1 MRYKY
6 LSIKGTVFLA
16 IIFGLFSQLYAGES
30 LKKSVDSLFV
40 IASSG
45 EVKYRDMVEPAMA
58 AIVEIG
64 EDAVPLLIDKFTTKS
79 ARERLTL
86 GTILEKIG
94 SQAVPELVK
103 SLKHPNGVIVQ
114 RVCWA
119 LGRIKDSTATAPL
132 IVIAG
137 HSRWQVRDQAV
148 SALGKIGQ
156 ELAGNTI
163 VDALDDTI
171 GQVRKAAVVSAG
183 KLKIEESIPQ
193 LVHILGDDFYG
204 ARMSAVHTLLNFDTS
219 RVITV
224 MADSSGS
231 ENHFVG
237 DLACYI
243 LGEFGN
249 DEAVEL
255 LYTFMDSKSPERR
268 AHAAIALIKGDPS
281 DRCGFHQ
288 ALIENETDRFT
299 LLKIESALAASRDG
313 Q

>member
-1 MRYKY
+1 MRYKC

-16 IIFGLFSQLYAGES
+16 IIFSLFSQVNAQES
-30 LKKSVDSLFV
+30 LKIRVDSLFV

-45 EVKYRDMVEPAMA
+45 EVKYRDMVEPAKA

-79 ARERLTL
+79 AGERNTL

-94 SQAVPELVK
+94 SPAVPELVK
-103 SLKHPNGVIVQ
+103 ALKDPNGVIVQ
-114 RVCWA
+114 NVCWT
-119 LGRIKDSTATAPL
+119 LGLIKDGMALEPL
-132 IVIAG
+132 IEVAN
-137 HSRWQVRDQAV
+137 HSRWQVRDQAI

-163 VDALDDTI
+163 VDAMDDTI

-183 KLKIEESIPQ
+183 KLKIEEAIPI

-204 ARMSAVHTLLNFDTS
+204 ARMSAVHTLLNLDTS
-219 RVITV
+219 RVIAV
-224 MADSSGS
+224 LADSSGS

-243 LGEFGN
+243 LAEFGN
-249 DEAVEL
+249 DKAVEL

-268 AHAAIALIKGDPS
+268 AHAAVALIKGDPS

-288 ALIENETDRFT
+288 ALLENETDRFT
-299 LLKIESALAASRDG
+299 RLKIESALAASRDG
-313 Q
+313 K